1 MECLWPIRSHT
12 IYLWKE
18 LSVQCQCWVV
28 NYGNVTFILT
38 RSFVRRAPRLR
49 GSRVLRE
56 PGLLLQPAV
65 LHRAQA
71 HQHPAPAAAASAH
84 RQLLREDE
92 VHHRGGFAAEIF
104 KEQCLQWKV
113 SVAECSVRLD
123 NLLNSD
129 SGLLTWLTLESFW
142 KIIVRHWRH

>member
-1 MECLWPIRSHT
+1 MKRIICVNARAWLG
-12 IYLWKE
+12 
-18 LSVQCQCWVV
+18 VV
-28 NYGNVTFILT
+28 NYGNVTLKLT
-38 RSFVRRAPRLR
+38 RSFIRRAPGLR

-56 PGLLLQPAV
+56 PGLRLQPAV

-71 HQHPAPAAAASAH
+71 HQHPAAEAAPRAH

-92 VHHRGGFAAEIF
+92 VHHRGGLTSEILQ
-104 KEQCLQWKV
+104 EQCLQRKV

-129 SGLLTWLTLESFW
+129 SGLLTWLTLESF
-142 KIIVRHWRH
+142 